1 MSSLVPNDLFD
12 VMFTIFFVRS
22 PVHVHRTCRPYRLT
36 RILPVPLAAPEVMNS
51 SDLAADLILV
61 MILCR
66 HAASV
71 DIECALRRGVATR
84 AVGALRAVLSCL
96 RSSSSR
102 LRIDYYIVAFWK
114 ALA

>member
-66 HAASV
+66 HAARV
-71 DIECALRRGVATR
+71 DIERALRRGAATR
-84 AVGALRAVLSCL
+84 AVGALRGVLSCS

-102 LRIDYYIVAFWK
+102 LRIDYYIVAF
-114 ALA
+114 

>member
-1 MSSLVPNDLFD
+1 MSGLVLNELFN

-36 RILPVPLAAPEVMNS
+36 RLLQVPLATPEVMNS
-51 SDLAADLILV
+51 SYLAADLISV

-71 DIECALRRGVATR
+71 DIERALRRGAATR
-84 AVGALRAVLSCL
+84 AVGALRVVLSCL

-102 LRIDYYIVAFWK
+102 LRIDYYIVAF
-114 ALA
+114 

>member
-1 MSSLVPNDLFD
+1 MSGLVPNDLFD

-36 RILPVPLAAPEVMNS
+36 RLLQVPLAAPEVMNS
-51 SDLAADLILV
+51 SYLAADLISV

-71 DIECALRRGVATR
+71 DIERALRRGAATR
-84 AVGALRAVLSCL
+84 AVGALRVVLSCL
-96 RSSSSR
+96 RSSSLR
-102 LRIDYYIVAFWK
+102 LRIDYHMVAF
-114 ALA
+114 